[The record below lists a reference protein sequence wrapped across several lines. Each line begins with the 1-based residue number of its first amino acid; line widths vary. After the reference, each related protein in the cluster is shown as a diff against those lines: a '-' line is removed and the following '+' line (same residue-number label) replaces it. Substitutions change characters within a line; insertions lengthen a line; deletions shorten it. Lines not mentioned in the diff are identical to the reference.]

1 MNPNVPEKKI
11 RRILA
16 DNSLYKVVETEDGL
30 RVVLTDDDGPLSVFA
45 NIQTS
50 QLLHHR
56 VAQLERDGAISPIE
70 ADVLDAA
77 LTAYRDDL
85 FDALCGE

>member
-1 MNPNVPEKKI
+1 MNPNVPEKRI
-11 RRILA
+11 RRILT
-16 DNSLYKVVETEDGL
+16 DNPLYKVVETDDGM

-56 VAQLERDGAISPIE
+56 VTQLEQGGAISPIE
-70 ADVLDAA
+70 AEVLDAA
-77 LTAYRDDL
+77 LTAYRNEL
-85 FDALCGE
+85 FDALCRE